1 MKNPYAVEGQPSE
14 GWFCFDADGIM
25 QYGWYLDTATQ
36 KWYYLHRTSDG
47 MLGTMIEG
55 WHFDEQDGK
64 WYYLKPGTGE
74 MLTGWQYIGEKWY
87 YLNPTPMAV
96 TWNFN
101 EKTGGWTYNGAAER
115 PFGSMYQNE
124 MTPDGYFVDE
134 NGVWAQ

>member
-1 MKNPYAVEGQPSE
+1 
-14 GWFCFDADGIM
+14 
-25 QYGWYLDTATQ
+25 
-36 KWYYLHRTSDG
+36 
-47 MLGTMIEG
+47 
-55 WHFDEQDGK
+55 
-64 WYYLKPGTGE
+64 
-74 MLTGWQYIGEKWY
+74 
-87 YLNPTPMAV
+87 MAV

>member
-1 MKNPYAVEGQPSE
+1 
-14 GWFCFDADGIM
+14 
-25 QYGWYLDTATQ
+25 
-36 KWYYLHRTSDG
+36 
-47 MLGTMIEG
+47 
-55 WHFDEQDGK
+55 
-64 WYYLKPGTGE
+64 

-96 TWNFN
+96 TWNFD

-124 MTPDGYFVDE
+124 MTPDGYFVNE

>member
-1 MKNPYAVEGQPSE
+1 
-14 GWFCFDADGIM
+14 
-25 QYGWYLDTATQ
+25 
-36 KWYYLHRTSDG
+36 

-96 TWNFN
+96 TWNFD